1 MFKAEFDRHHN
12 LVVLRNALTGNM
24 NFRITGSILGH
35 FRLTAAGKM
44 EVWCTFFMALRGKE
58 GRASHLAATLDAG

>member
-12 LVVLRNALTGNM
+12 LVFLRNALVPNM
-24 NFRITGSILGH
+24 NFRIAGSILGH
-35 FRLTAAGKM
+35 FRLTAAGEKQR
-44 EVWCTFFMALRGKE
+44 WRTFSMASPGKA

>member
-12 LVVLRNALTGNM
+12 LVFLRNALIENM
-24 NFRITGSILGH
+24 NFRITGSMLGY
-35 FRLTAAGKM
+35 FRLTAAGKKQ
-44 EVWCTFFMALRGKE
+44 VWCTFSMTSRGKA